1 MLCEQLY
8 ILVCFSQLSL
18 LFRKY
23 LYDIIAWIIMTCAIV
38 IFLSFIYSFLI
49 TLFISTLIW
58 KSLSIKI
65 FLYCCMLIWTQIS
78 DYTCTTLFWDRCKWL
93 KILIHRYRE
102 VGDSWFL
109 QCVAMCFV
117 SLVSKHP
124 LQLND
129 VVQPAGRSWPSDKS
143 ILCIYDVYEW
153 WQ

>member
-1 MLCEQLY
+1 MNMYL
-8 ILVCFSQLSL
+8 FSYL
-18 LFRKY
+18 LNF
-23 LYDIIAWIIMTCAIV
+23 
-38 IFLSFIYSFLI
+38 SFLI

-58 KSLSIKI
+58 KSLSIII
-65 FLYCCMLIWTQIS
+65 FLYCCMLIWSQIS

-153 WQ
+153 WQWERTCKHFTFDILSVFVDILVLRFTSFLFV

>member
-1 MLCEQLY
+1 M
-8 ILVCFSQLSL
+8 
-18 LFRKY
+18 
-23 LYDIIAWIIMTCAIV
+23 
-38 IFLSFIYSFLI
+38 
-49 TLFISTLIW
+49 W
-58 KSLSIKI
+58 KSLSIII
-65 FLYCCMLIWTQIS
+65 FLYCCMLIWSQIS

-129 VVQPAGRSWPSDKS
+129 VVQQTPRNSAWKQRKLWKTCSWPGHELLHTTIIIFFDSVLNDLTWPRYLLS
-143 ILCIYDVYEW
+143 SRIFYYLLSVLLILYKT
-153 WQ
+153 